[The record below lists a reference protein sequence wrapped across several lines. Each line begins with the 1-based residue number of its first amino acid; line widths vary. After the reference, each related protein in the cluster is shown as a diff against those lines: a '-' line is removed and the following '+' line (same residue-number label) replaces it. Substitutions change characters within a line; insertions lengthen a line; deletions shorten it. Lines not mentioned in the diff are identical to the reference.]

1 MNEEAERKRQEEINR
16 KVAAEN
22 AIAQAEKMK
31 NDLLIIKREYKIVP
45 KLLDEKRKTESLNS
59 VSGRNKLQG
68 FTPKKFLVW
77 RCRSDGS
84 QFLSPGIGMGL
95 DFFHLVFPIS
105 AIRYKDRYRFSNLG
119 ISIGI

>member
-31 NDLLIIKREYKIVP
+31 NDLLIIKREYKIVA

-59 VSGRNKLQG
+59 VSGRNKNS
-68 FTPKKFLVW
+68 
-77 RCRSDGS
+77 RGS
-84 QFLSPGIGMGL
+84 LPRNSWYGGAARMGHN
-95 DFFHLVFPIS
+95 F
-105 AIRYKDRYRFSNLG
+105 
-119 ISIGI
+119 